1 MFQGLHRA
9 AYTGGG
15 YACTS
20 NWPALR
26 NLITKP
32 QDPRGSDEPL
42 AIDGSAGEGGGQ
54 ILRSSLSL
62 SLVTGRPFRLFN
74 IRARRQRPGLQ
85 AQHLAAVRAAAAVGQ
100 AEVSGGSAG
109 SQELTFRPGAVAP
122 GDYTLDVGTAG
133 STLLVLQTV
142 LPPLMVASGPTALL
156 IEGGTHNPL
165 APPFEFIAKTF
176 LPLVER
182 MGPRVQMKLD
192 RHGFYPTGGGKIRV
206 TIQPSPVLTRLN
218 LPERVEWRRRR
229 AIALVANLPRHVAER
244 ELKVLKR
251 GLRLD
256 PRDLRVD
263 EGQAR
268 SPGNVA
274 FVELESDELTEVF
287 ASFGELGLRAETVAA
302 RLVDSV
308 GQFLEAGSPVGEHL
322 ADQLLLPMALA
333 GGGSFFTAPLS
344 LHARTNIEVLKLF
357 LPVEVQVAPVSDRSV
372 RVEVI
377 CL

>member
-1 MFQGLHRA
+1 M
-9 AYTGGG
+9 
-15 YACTS
+15 
-20 NWPALR
+20 N
-26 NLITKP
+26 TKP
-32 QDPRGSDEPL
+32 QDPAGSDDLL

-62 SLVTGRPFRLFN
+62 ALVTGRPFRLFN
-74 IRARRQRPGLQ
+74 IRARRERPGLQ
-85 AQHLAAVRAAAAVGQ
+85 AQHLAAVRAAAAIGQ
-100 AEVSGGSAG
+100 AEVSGDSAG
-109 SQELTFRPGAVAP
+109 SGEITFRPGTVAP
-122 GDYTLDVGTAG
+122 GDYALDVGTAG
-133 STLLVLQTV
+133 SAMLVLQTV
-142 LPPLMVASGPTALL
+142 LPPLMTASSPSTLL

-182 MGPRVQMKLD
+182 MGSRVQAKLD
-192 RHGFYPTGGGKIRV
+192 RHGFYPAGGGKIRV
-206 TIQPSPVLTRLN
+206 TIQPGAVLTRLD

-229 AIALVANLPRHVAER
+229 AVALVANLPRHIAER

-287 ASFGELGLRAETVAA
+287 ASFGKLGLHAETVAA

-308 GQFLEAGSPVGEHL
+308 GQFLEAGVPVGEHL
-322 ADQLLLPMALA
+322 ADQLLLPMTLA

-357 LPVEVQVAPVSDRSV
+357 LPVEVHVAPVSDRSV
-372 RVEVI
+372 RVEVVRP
-377 CL
+377 